1 VDSVHKNSRS
11 IGTGNLR
18 ATADSWDGPHFRIF
32 SGGIN
37 DYRET
42 PPPHAMFMD
51 AMESQGIWE
60 YVLSGTVQYR
70 TGSDQYRVEAG
81 EALVTRRPDPGWM
94 LRPVTDVPVQ
104 TLWIAV
110 CDEAA
115 FRMFDYLHLKYGHI
129 QRFPDDS
136 RVIRL
141 ARRMVRLMAE
151 QPHRSAHFWSMKTF
165 EWLNSWWEYAASQHK
180 PGGHTRLSALQPSR
194 LISYSPKTVKNFAAE
209 MGYSRAYLTRK
220 LTQQWLRS
228 PGRVLREVRLQ
239 EAAKLLRTTQLS
251 VNEVAT
257 KVGYLTSAGF
267 CRAFQAHYKQSPR
280 VYRLEQR

>member
-1 VDSVHKNSRS
+1 MDSSLKNARS
-11 IGTGNLR
+11 LRTGDLR
-18 ATADSWDGPHFRIF
+18 ANADSWDGPHFRLF
-32 SGGIN
+32 GGGIN
-37 DYRET
+37 DFRET

-51 AMESQGIWE
+51 AMEAQGCWE
-60 YVLSGTVQYR
+60 YVLSGTIQYR
-70 TGSDQYRVEAG
+70 IGSDQYRIETG

-94 LRPVTDVPVQ
+94 LKPVTDVPAQ
-104 TLWIAV
+104 SLWITV

-115 FRMFDYLHLKYGHI
+115 LRMFDFLHLKYGHI
-129 QRFPDDS
+129 QRMPPDC
-136 RVIRL
+136 RMVRL
-141 ARRMVRLMAE
+141 ARRLVRLMAE
-151 QPHRSAHFWSMKTF
+151 QPHRPAHFWSEKTF
-165 EWLNSWWEYAASQHK
+165 HWLNAWWEYAASQHK
-180 PGGHTRLSALQPSR
+180 PGGHTRLNALQPSR

-239 EAAKLLRTTQLS
+239 DAAKLLRTTQLS

-267 CRAFQAHYKQSPR
+267 CRAFQAHYKLSPR
-280 VYRLEQR
+280 VYRSENR